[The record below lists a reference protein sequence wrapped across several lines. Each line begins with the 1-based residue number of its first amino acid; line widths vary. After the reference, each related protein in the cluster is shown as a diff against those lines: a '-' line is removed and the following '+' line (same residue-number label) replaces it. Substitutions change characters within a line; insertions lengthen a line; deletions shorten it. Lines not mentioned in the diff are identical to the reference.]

1 MTVPEADRWT
11 RLARSKEGWAR
22 EGRLLTG
29 RRADPATDRLP
40 PGQRL
45 VRDWPVLD
53 LGTQPVIP
61 MREWRFAAGGLCART
76 ISWTGADFL
85 KLPVVQTMSDIHCV
99 TGWSVYDNLWQGVS
113 GAHLLALL
121 RPRPEARFA
130 IVKSF
135 DSYTTCVPIEHL
147 ADPATLLATHRNGE
161 PLTRAH
167 GGPVRLIV
175 PKLYLWKSAKWIRQ
189 IWLTDAGNV
198 GYWEARGYH
207 RRGDPWAE
215 ERYGR

>member
-1 MTVPEADRWT
+1 MQDITNHVDIQTFNA
-11 RLARSKEGWAR
+11 KKIKR
-22 EGRLLTG
+22 ENNMKVKI
-29 RRADPATDRLP
+29 DIFSPS
-40 PGQRL
+40 
-45 VRDWPVLD
+45 
-53 LGTQPVIP
+53 
-61 MREWRFAAGGLCART
+61 RFAAKT
-76 ISWTGADFL
+76 EYSEEF
-85 KLPVVQTMSDIHCV
+85 V
-99 TGWSVYDNLWQGVS
+99 
-113 GAHLLALL
+113 
-121 RPRPEARFA
+121 A

>member
-1 MTVPEADRWT
+1 MNGMMQDWKLTVDGLVTTKAAFTFHEL
-11 RLARSKEGWAR
+11 LA
-22 EGRLLTG
+22 
-29 RRADPATDRLP
+29 LP
-40 PGQRL
+40 QSED
-45 VRDWPVLD
+45 V
-53 LGTQPVIP
+53 
-61 MREWRFAAGGLCART
+61 
-76 ISWTGADFL
+76 
-85 KLPVVQTMSDIHCV
+85 SDIHCV
-99 TGWSVYDNLWQGVS
+99 TGWSVYDNLWQGLS

-130 IVKSF
+130 IVKSY

-147 ADPATLLATHRNGE
+147 TDPSTLLATHRNGE